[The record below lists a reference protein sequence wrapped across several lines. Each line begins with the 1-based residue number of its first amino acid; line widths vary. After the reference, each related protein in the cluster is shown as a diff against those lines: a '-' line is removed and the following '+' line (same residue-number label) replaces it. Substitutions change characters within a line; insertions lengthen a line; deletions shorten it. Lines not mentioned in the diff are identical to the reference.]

1 MRFTTVILSCFTSQM
16 AVQATSFVT
25 IVKTVAA
32 VSSVDVSTPALD
44 HTYFPQLPKISR
56 RDEHNLTETTAMTR
70 IQLTS
75 PYTTYVDI
83 PLTPSPAG
91 KSKSDPSGHVEPT
104 DSTRSA
110 KPTKSTKVKF
120 TKVKSTKV
128 KSTNS
133 TASMTRV
140 HLTYPYT
147 TVVDIPLTA
156 LPSGYVEPTHKSI
169 IKSTNST
176 PSMTRYHF
184 TSPYTTDVDIPVTAV
199 RTEKSIRPVGCTT
212 STTSTTYT
220 TSTSST
226 SSSTTSIPPSA
237 CDIYPYPAG
246 YCHDSSSNTSG
257 ATGSSA
263 AGSSATGSSATTSS
277 ATASTSTKTRW

>member
-1 MRFTTVILSCFTSQM
+1 MRFTTVILSCFASQM

-44 HTYFPQLPKISR
+44 HTPFPQLASISR
-56 RDEHNLTETTAMTR
+56 REEVNLTETTSMTR
-70 IQLTS
+70 IYLTS
-75 PYTTYVDI
+75 PYTTYVEI
-83 PLTPSPAG
+83 PLTPLSAG
-91 KSKSDPSGHVEPT
+91 KSISDASGHVEPT
-104 DSTRSA
+104 ES
-110 KPTKSTKVKF
+110 

-128 KSTNS
+128 KSTKVKSTKIKSTTS
-133 TASMTRV
+133 TASMTRI

-169 IKSTNST
+169 KSTNST
-176 PSMTRYHF
+176 VSMTRYHF

-199 RTEKSIRPVGCTT
+199 RTEKSVKPVGFTT
-212 STTSTTYT
+212 STTSTTS

-226 SSSTTSIPPSA
+226 SSSTTSTPPSA
-237 CDIYPYPAG
+237 CDIYPYPAE
-246 YCHDSSSNTSG
+246 YCDDSSS
-257 ATGSSA
+257 
-263 AGSSATGSSATTSS
+263 TTSS
-277 ATASTSTKTRW
+277 ATASSATASSSTKTRW

>member
-1 MRFTTVILSCFTSQM
+1 MRFTTVILSCFASQM

-44 HTYFPQLPKISR
+44 HTSFPQLASISR
-56 RDEHNLTETTAMTR
+56 REEVNLTETTSMTR
-70 IQLTS
+70 IYLTS

-83 PLTPSPAG
+83 PLTPLSAG
-91 KSKSDPSGHVEPT
+91 KSKSDASGHAEPT
-104 DSTRSA
+104 ES
-110 KPTKSTKVKF
+110 

-128 KSTNS
+128 ESTSS
-133 TASMTRV
+133 TASMTRI

-169 IKSTNST
+169 KSTNST
-176 PSMTRYHF
+176 VSMTRYHF

-199 RTEKSIRPVGCTT
+199 RTEKSTRPVGFTT
-212 STTSTTYT
+212 STTSTTS

-226 SSSTTSIPPSA
+226 SSSTTSTPPSA

-246 YCHDSSSNTSG
+246 YCDDSSS
-257 ATGSSA
+257 
-263 AGSSATGSSATTSS
+263 TTSS
-277 ATASTSTKTRW
+277 ATASSATASSSTKTRW